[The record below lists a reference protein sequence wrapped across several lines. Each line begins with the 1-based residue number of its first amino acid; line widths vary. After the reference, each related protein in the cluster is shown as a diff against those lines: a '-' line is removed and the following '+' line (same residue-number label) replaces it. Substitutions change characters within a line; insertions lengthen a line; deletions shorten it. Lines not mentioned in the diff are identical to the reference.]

1 MLVQDIMQ
9 PDVMAISPKTTVP
22 KILSLL
28 QRRGV
33 RHLPVVDGAELVGIV
48 SDRDLK
54 GAMLSAASARAG
66 DELASLLDRLTAAQI
81 MTPTVTTIGLMSPV
95 EEAARLMVTKKISSV
110 PVTEQGRLVGIVTET
125 DALQFLVK
133 AMGAAE
139 PSSRLDVVLKDEP
152 AALTD
157 VMTTIEASGMRI
169 SSMMTLAGLS
179 GRREVAIRV
188 TPINADPAIKAL
200 EAKGYIVRDSWRG

>member
-1 MLVQDIMQ
+1 
-9 PDVMAISPKTTVP
+9 
-22 KILSLL
+22 
-28 QRRGV
+28 
-33 RHLPVVDGAELVGIV
+33 
-48 SDRDLK
+48 
-54 GAMLSAASARAG
+54 
-66 DELASLLDRLTAAQI
+66 
-81 MTPTVTTIGLMSPV
+81 
-95 EEAARLMVTKKISSV
+95 MVTKKISSV